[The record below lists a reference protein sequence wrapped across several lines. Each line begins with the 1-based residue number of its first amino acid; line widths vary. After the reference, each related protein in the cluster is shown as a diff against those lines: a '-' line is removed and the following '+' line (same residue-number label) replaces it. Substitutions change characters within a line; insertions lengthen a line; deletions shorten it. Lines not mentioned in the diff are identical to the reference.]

1 MHLRVRFL
9 TLSALFIA
17 LGVVFPVFFHALGL
31 GSVFLPMFWPIA
43 LGGFFLP
50 ILYAVIVGGITPFLS
65 FELTGMPPM
74 MVLPVM
80 IPELITLALIVAILK
95 RNVRLGGFW
104 IVLLGLL
111 GSRIIL
117 FLCAGIL
124 GKLIGFSG
132 NAVSFAV
139 LIKSLPGSIAMLFFI
154 PVFLS
159 RVTNRPI
166 FWRRACT

>member
-17 LGVVFPVFFHALGL
+17 LGVVFPILFHALGI

-43 LGGFFLP
+43 VGGFFLP
-50 ILYAVIVGGITPFLS
+50 ILHAMIVGGVTPFLS

-80 IPELITLALIVAILK
+80 IPELVTLAFLVSILK
-95 RNVRLGGFW
+95 RNDRLGGFW
-104 IVLLGLL
+104 ILLFALL
-111 GSRIIL
+111 GSRIVL

-124 GKLIGFSG
+124 GKFIGFSG
-132 NAVSFAV
+132 NMVSLAV
-139 LIKSLPGSIAMLFFI
+139 LLKSLPGCIAMLFFLPI
-154 PVFLS
+154 FLS
-159 RVTNRPI
+159 RVTDRPF
-166 FWRRACT
+166 FWRKTCP